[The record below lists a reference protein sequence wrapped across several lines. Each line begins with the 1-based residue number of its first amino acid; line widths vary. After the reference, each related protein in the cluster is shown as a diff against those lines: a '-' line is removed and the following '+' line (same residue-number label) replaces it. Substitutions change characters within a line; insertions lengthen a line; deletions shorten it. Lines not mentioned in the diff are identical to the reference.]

1 MHLVDPDVTEEWHP
15 ADWDQYGKAAGHIRN
30 NHMVSLGADLCLPF
44 PLGESRGT
52 RGCMLAAQKAGIPM
66 KAAVSLPAPDG
77 LNDDLMGRAIYE
89 LNKLGTIMPNPLSG
103 ESAIEVFEIPNAMKP
118 QGAPKELRFL
128 RFVADLMPY
137 VGQP

>member
-1 MHLVDPDVTEEWHP
+1 
-15 ADWDQYGKAAGHIRN
+15 
-30 NHMVSLGADLCLPF
+30 
-44 PLGESRGT
+44 
-52 RGCMLAAQKAGIPM
+52 M